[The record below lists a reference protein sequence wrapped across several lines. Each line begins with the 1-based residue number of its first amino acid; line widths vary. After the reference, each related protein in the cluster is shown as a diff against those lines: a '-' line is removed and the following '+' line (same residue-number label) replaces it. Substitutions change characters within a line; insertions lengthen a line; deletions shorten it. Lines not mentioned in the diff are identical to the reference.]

1 MLISLKNIHKTYL
14 LDKVAIPALKNVCLD
29 IDAGDF
35 LCLMGP
41 SGSGKSTMLHIL
53 GCIEHPS
60 SGEVRIRGEDT
71 RTMNDASLSR
81 FRNRHIGFIFQSF
94 NLVSVLNVR
103 ENVEFPL
110 MIRGGTFD
118 RAQVDSVIESVGLAD
133 FMKHRPDELSGGQR
147 QRVAIARALVTKP
160 DLILADEPTANLDS
174 KTGDRIIDL
183 LLALNRDSGTTFVF
197 STHNEA
203 VSQYARRTVRIL
215 DGEIREDSGA
225 SA

>member
-1 MLISLKNIHKTYL
+1 MLISLKNINKTYQ
-14 LDKVAIPALKNVCLD
+14 LDKVAIPALRNVCLD

-35 LCLMGP
+35 ICLMGP
-41 SGSGKSTMLHIL
+41 SGSGKSTLLHIL
-53 GCIEHPS
+53 GCIENPT

-71 RTMNDASLSR
+71 RTMNDTTLSR

-110 MIRGGTFD
+110 MIRGGTID
-118 RAQVDSVIESVGLAD
+118 RDHVESVVESVGLAD

-147 QRVAIARALVTKP
+147 QRVAIARALVTNP
-160 DLILADEPTANLDS
+160 DIILADEPTANLDS
-174 KTGDRIIDL
+174 KTGSLIIDL
-183 LLALNRDSGTTFVF
+183 LLALNRDSNTTFIF

-203 VSQYARRTVRIL
+203 VSQYARRTVAIL
-215 DGEIREDSGA
+215 DGEIRDGA
-225 SA
+225 GSRA